1 MKKYALMLLL
11 VLPLLVHAQV
21 GKDKTTL
28 SPGVQDSVL
37 GTSFI
42 LRENT
47 ILFQKVYDSTLGK
60 DDLVKSLKGFLPA
73 VKSFQLTESPNQNEY
88 QFSGKLN
95 DYLINYRKYGGSL
108 MGTSVLLNEPLN
120 ANVIIQVKDYKYR
133 VLISD
138 VVFKDVQLIMGDN
151 GTDIFLDDMF
161 TRKKRTEI
169 RIHPTVSK
177 VAKYMDSD
185 FGDSFNVSTSKK
197 ASADF

>member
-1 MKKYALMLLL
+1 MKKYVLMLLL
-11 VLPLLVHAQV
+11 VLPLLVRAQV
-21 GKDKTTL
+21 GNDKTTL

-42 LRENT
+42 LRDNT

-60 DDLVKSLKGFLPA
+60 DDLVKSLKAFLPA

-108 MGTSVLLNEPLN
+108 MGTSVLLNESLN

-138 VVFKDVQLIMGDN
+138 VVFKDVQLVIGDN

-185 FGDSFNVSTSKK
+185 FGDSFNITTNKK